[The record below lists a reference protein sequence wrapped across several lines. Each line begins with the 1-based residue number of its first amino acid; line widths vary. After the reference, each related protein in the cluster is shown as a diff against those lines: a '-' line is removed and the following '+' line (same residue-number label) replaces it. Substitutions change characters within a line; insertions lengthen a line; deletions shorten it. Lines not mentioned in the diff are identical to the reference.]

1 VTLEMANIENILSE
15 VSKRNGVTISRD
27 DPVMILNTI
36 LEIYSEEQSK
46 KQDKLISDF
55 SEKIESISNRWEGD
69 AKIKAE
75 KILSAALT
83 QASIEAENT
92 VRDASN
98 QFIERLNSINK
109 KQSND
114 IELELKTLKNVTYIN
129 AFISLLC
136 LFIFSAF
143 IFFTI

>member
-1 VTLEMANIENILSE
+1 MANIENILSE

>member
-1 VTLEMANIENILSE
+1 MANIEDILSE

>member
-1 VTLEMANIENILSE
+1 MPNIDIILSE

-69 AKIKAE
+69 ARIKAE

-114 IELELKTLKNVTYIN
+114 IELELKTLKNVTYIT

-136 LFIFSAF
+136 LLIFSAF
-143 IFFTI
+143 IFFLI

>member
-1 VTLEMANIENILSE
+1 MTLEMANIENILSE